1 MLRSLRAF
9 LILVAAGQL
18 ILAAAFFFRWPLVT
32 DYWPIDGT
40 TPLTFILFAAFFAAV
55 AASTLWPILSGNPG
69 ALAGV
74 GLDYMVILGPMAVY
88 TLWLGTRGEPGF
100 LLFGAICAAGVLF
113 GLGLFRQTRR
123 LPLDTS
129 IPMPAPVRVSFAVFV
144 VALVYTSIRLFL
156 QMPTIPWPVTPEL
169 SVIIGCLFLGAATY
183 FVYGLLRPSWSNAA
197 GQLAGFLAYDLVL
210 IGPIIRLG
218 ATVAPEFQARLL
230 VYTIVVVYSGLLA
243 IYYLFINRQT
253 RLFGATAPA
262 AGVSNA

>member
-1 MLRSLRAF
+1 MSRLLRAL

-18 ILAAAFFFRWPLVT
+18 VMAAAFYFRWSLVINNWPL
-32 DYWPIDGT
+32 DGT
-40 TPLTFILFAAFFAAV
+40 TPLTFILFAAFFAAA

-88 TLWLGTRGEPGF
+88 TLWLGARGEGGF
-100 LLFGAICAAGVLF
+100 LIFGAICAAGSFF
-113 GLGLFRQTRR
+113 GLWLFLQTRR

-129 IPMPAPVRVSFAVFV
+129 IPMPAPVKISFAVFV
-144 VALVYTSIRLFL
+144 AALVYTSIRLFL
-156 QMPTIPWPVTPEL
+156 QMPTIPWQVTPEL

-183 FVYGLLRPSWSNAA
+183 FVYGLLRPSWANAA

-210 IGPIIRLG
+210 IIPIIRLWT
-218 ATVAPEFQARLL
+218 TVAPEFRGRLL

-243 IYYLFINRQT
+243 FFYLFINKET
-253 RLFGATAPA
+253 RIINA
-262 AGVSNA
+262 ASTD